1 MKNTRELTLNAFF
14 IAITVLFAVVPNLGI
29 LQIGAVSITIL
40 HVPVIIAGLVLG
52 MKSALINSFA
62 FGVSTLFVALTRSTG
77 ILDPL
82 FINPLVSVLPR
93 LGFGLMVGLTYNLS
107 KKFIKNFT
115 GQAIVVS
122 VVSTFFH
129 SVFVLSAL
137 FIATLGRAEFA
148 VISTSTKG
156 LFLFFF
162 GVFVSNALLEIGAA
176 VLIAVPV
183 AGALKRL
190 NRGKL

>member
-29 LQIGAVSITIL
+29 LQVGVLSITIL
-40 HVPVIIAGLVLG
+40 HIPVIIAGLVLG

-62 FGVSTLFVALTRSTG
+62 FGVSTLFVALTRGSG
-77 ILDPL
+77 LLDPL

-93 LGFGLMVGLTYNLS
+93 LAFGLVVGLTYNLS

-115 GQAIVVS
+115 VQATLVS
-122 VVSTFFH
+122 VVSTFMH
-129 SVFVLSAL
+129 SIFVLGAL
-137 FIATLGRAEFA
+137 FLATVGRVEFAEIAT
-148 VISTSTKG
+148 STQG
-156 LFLFFF
+156 MFLFFF
-162 GVFVSNALLEIGAA
+162 GIFASQSILEVGAA

-183 AGALKRL
+183 SGALKRL